1 MEQAE
6 RERILEA
13 AQNNIA
19 LKRLYQEHEKLE
31 NRLSA
36 IQRRKFMTIEEEVE
50 AKLLKKRKLQGVDRM
65 MQLISE
71 ASP

>member
-6 RERILEA
+6 RERILEV
-13 AQNNIA
+13 AQHNIA
-19 LKRLYQEHEKLE
+19 LRRLYQEHEKLE

-36 IQRRKFMTIEEEVE
+36 IQRRKFMTTEEEVE
-50 AKLLKKRKLQGVDRM
+50 AKQLKIRKLQGVDRM
-65 MQLISE
+65 MEMLGV